1 MNWNISCLQCIA
13 QEGDRQDIISVV
25 HWDCTDTQ
33 VIDGKEY
40 SGRVYATCTLPAP
53 TDTFIPYASVTKQE
67 VLDWIWANGVDK
79 DSTEAAVNAQIQ
91 AQAFPTI
98 VTPPLPWLP
107 QAA

>member
-40 SGRVYATCTLPAP
+40 SGRVYAT
-53 TDTFIPYASVTKQE
+53 DRKSV
-67 VLDWIWANGVDK
+67 V
-79 DSTEAAVNAQIQ
+79 
-91 AQAFPTI
+91 
-98 VTPPLPWLP
+98 
-107 QAA
+107 